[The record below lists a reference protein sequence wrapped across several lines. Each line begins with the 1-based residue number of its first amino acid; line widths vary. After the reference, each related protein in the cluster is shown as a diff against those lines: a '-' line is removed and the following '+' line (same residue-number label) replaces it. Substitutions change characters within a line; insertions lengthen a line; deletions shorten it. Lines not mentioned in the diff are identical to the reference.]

1 MDTMSKTQ
9 KPTKFGPTFNGDY
22 PSEMRTQ
29 LWPLCCG
36 ARIISGFKHAANLS
50 IEDLVEEIE
59 ATLKAVPDFQVFQ
72 FEQMQPKLTMLTL
85 NAHQMASPKIMQAV
99 EKCGFQLVFTAKPRG
114 SKQGFFVRDDS
125 KTLQLNPDAGT
136 KAA

>member
-1 MDTMSKTQ
+1 MDTMTAKK
-9 KPTKFGPTFNGDY
+9 KPSQFGPTFAGDY

-36 ARIISGFKHAANLS
+36 ARIISGFKHAANLT
-50 IEDLVEEIE
+50 IEQLVEEIE
-59 ATLKAVPDFQVFQ
+59 ATLQAVPDFQVFQ
-72 FEQMQPKLTMLTL
+72 YETMQPKLTMLTL

-99 EKCGFQLVFTAKPRG
+99 EKCGFKLVFTAMPRG
-114 SKQGFFVRDDS
+114 SKQGFFVRDES

>member
-1 MDTMSKTQ
+1 MDTMTAKK
-9 KPTKFGPTFNGDY
+9 KPAKFGPTFQGDY

-50 IEDLVEEIE
+50 VEDLVEEIE
-59 ATLKAVPDFQVFQ
+59 ATLKAVPDFQVF
-72 FEQMQPKLTMLTL
+72 EYETIQPKLTMLTL

-99 EKCGFQLVFTAKPRG
+99 EKCGFKLVFTAMPRG

-125 KTLQLNPDAGT
+125 KTLDVNKDAT
-136 KAA
+136 KKAA

>member
-1 MDTMSKTQ
+1 MTAKQ
-9 KPTKFGPTFNGDY
+9 KPAKFGPSFPGNY
-22 PSEMRTQ
+22 PTEMRTQ

-36 ARIISGFKHAANLS
+36 ARIISGFKHAANLT
-50 IEDLVEEIE
+50 IEQLVEEIE

-85 NAHQMASPKIMQAV
+85 NAGQMASPKIMKAV

-125 KTLQLNPDAGT
+125 KTLEVSAKAK

>member
-1 MDTMSKTQ
+1 MDTMTAKQ
-9 KPTKFGPTFNGDY
+9 KPAKFGPTFNGNY

-36 ARIISGFKHAANLS
+36 ARIISGFKHAAGLT
-50 IEDLVEEIE
+50 IEQLVEEIE

-72 FEQMQPKLTMLTL
+72 YETMQPKLTMLTL
-85 NAHQMASPKIMQAV
+85 NAYQMASPKIMQAV
-99 EKCGFQLVFTAKPRG
+99 KKCGFKLVFTAKPRG
-114 SKQGFFVRDDS
+114 SKQGFFVRDES
-125 KTLQLNPDAGT
+125 KTLEVSDDAGT

>member
-1 MDTMSKTQ
+1 MTAKK
-9 KPTKFGPTFNGDY
+9 KPSQFGPTFAGDY

-36 ARIISGFKHAANLS
+36 ARIISGFKHAANLT
-50 IEDLVEEIE
+50 IEQLVEEIE
-59 ATLKAVPDFQVFQ
+59 ATLQAVPDFQVFQ
-72 FEQMQPKLTMLTL
+72 YETMQPKLTMLTL

-99 EKCGFQLVFTAKPRG
+99 EKCGFKLVFTAMPRG
-114 SKQGFFVRDDS
+114 SKQGFFVRDES

>member
-1 MDTMSKTQ
+1 MDTMTAKK
-9 KPTKFGPTFNGDY
+9 KPAKFGPTFAGDY

-59 ATLKAVPDFQVFQ
+59 ATLKAVPDFQVF
-72 FEQMQPKLTMLTL
+72 EHETMQPKLTMLTL
-85 NAHQMASPKIMQAV
+85 NSGQMGSPKIMQAV
-99 EKCGFQLVFTAKPRG
+99 EKCGFKLVFTAMPRG
-114 SKQGFFVRDDS
+114 SKQGFFVRDES

>member
-1 MDTMSKTQ
+1 MTAKK
-9 KPTKFGPTFNGDY
+9 KPAKFGPTFAGDY

-36 ARIISGFKHAANLS
+36 ARIISGFKHAANLTL
-50 IEDLVEEIE
+50 EDLVEEIE
-59 ATLKAVPDFQVFQ
+59 ATLKAVPDFQVF
-72 FEQMQPKLTMLTL
+72 EYETIQPKLTLLTL
-85 NAHQMASPKIMQAV
+85 NDHQMASPKIMQAV
-99 EKCGFQLVFTAKPRG
+99 EKCGFKLVFTAKPRG

>member
-1 MDTMSKTQ
+1 MDTMTAKK
-9 KPTKFGPTFNGDY
+9 KPSQFGPTFNGNY

-36 ARIISGFKHAANLS
+36 ARIISGFKHAANLTL
-50 IEDLVEEIE
+50 EDLVEEIE

-72 FEQMQPKLTMLTL
+72 GEQMQPKLTMLTL
-85 NAHQMASPKIMQAV
+85 NAGQMGSAKIMQAV
-99 EKCGFQLVFTAKPRG
+99 EKCGFQLVFTAHPRG
-114 SKQGFFVRDDS
+114 SKQGFFVRDETN
-125 KTLQLNPDAGT
+125 TLQLNPDAGA